1 MEPFDLSS
9 SSPNAKCRSRTTTM
23 TGRIL
28 FQVLGQTLG
37 TYVSVVSADL
47 ARIFGRFR
55 IWSVISIPVM
65 LVFMFLKWYLMLFL
79 LPVNFI
85 VNLSKTA

>member
-1 MEPFDLSS
+1 MMT
-9 SSPNAKCRSRTTTM
+9 SRN
-23 TGRIL
+23 L
-28 FQVLGQTLG
+28 FQVLGQTLEA
-37 TYVSVVSADL
+37 YVSVISADL

-55 IWSVISIPVM
+55 IWSFISVPFM

>member
-1 MEPFDLSS
+1 MT
-9 SSPNAKCRSRTTTM
+9 SRN
-23 TGRIL
+23 L
-28 FQVLGQTLG
+28 FQVLGQTLEA
-37 TYVSVVSADL
+37 YVSVISADL

-55 IWSVISIPVM
+55 IWSFISVPFM